1 MSFLSLNCYHRA
13 VKPKETLIARLA
25 SLGITLTGKIHKMT
39 ISRDKIKV
47 IVDTDE
53 GQLPIEFPVELLGQA
68 YTVGRVKP
76 NDKIWERE
84 GWLAQAYRREGGFQ
98 YIGKKYDLE
107 DPGQLSA
114 MRRYAHD
121 VLRWRRAEGTIVQRW
136 EFINRYY
143 AAVEHKERP
152 RAKAVAEALGI
163 VYTSSHHYKQ
173 RALKGNFF
181 GAYLDQDRLEEMQGY
196 LHKEEPYVLF
206 PDKEEQPN
214 LGHFTLLRAKGYPNL
229 PAGLLSD
236 LLTRLEPSFISASQK
251 GREVLFTLRCH
262 EEIVFTAELLE
273 GELWDADQT
282 GPFAVGSV
290 NKKLGVLCFSLGDAS
305 FTGKISAVVRASS
318 GAPYGPCLQDEETTV

>member
-1 MSFLSLNCYHRA
+1 MSFLALYCYDRA

-53 GQLPIEFPVELLGQA
+53 GQLPIEFPVELLGKA

-84 GWLAQAYRREGGFQ
+84 GWLAEVYRREGGFQ

-107 DPGQLSA
+107 DPGQLTA

-136 EFINRYY
+136 EFISRYF

-163 VYTSSHHYKQ
+163 IYTSAHHYKQ
-173 RALKGNFF
+173 RALEGNFF

-206 PDKEEQPN
+206 PDKDVQPS
-214 LGHFTLLRAKGYPNL
+214 LGHFTLLQTKGYPNL

-236 LLTRLEPSFISASQK
+236 LLTRLEPTFIEASQK
-251 GREVLFTLRCH
+251 GREVLLTLRCH
-262 EEIVFTAELLE
+262 DEIIFTAQLLE
-273 GELWDADQT
+273 GELWEAGRT
-282 GPFAVGSV
+282 GPFAVSSV
-290 NKKLGVLCFSLGDAS
+290 NEKLGVLRFSLGDAG
-305 FTGKISAVVRASS
+305 FTGKVSTVVRASS
-318 GAPYGPCLQDEETTV
+318 GAQYGPCLQDIEATA